1 MRHRELRFAA
11 SRSRQFVHGNA
22 HLPDQ
27 LAQLSPLGWRLRGL
41 KPPRQVAVTLASGGS
56 SAATAMHAT
65 SSIWHRGRNPVPRE
79 VKVEILRGR
88 RSCQP
93 ADRLARRPS
102 PRPSGACDV
111 TWASHLAAQTV
122 WIPRARPTGSAGS
135 GSPRGRREPRRAR
148 SPHQLAARGTKFGA
162 GSGRCCSAIV
172 AEFKYLTWTGENLLR
187 QVVYEVLRE
196 DKPAAEV
203 RRPVPSPKAD
213 LPKRHQSSSS
223 DLSAITRRLW
233 HRTRVRARPW

>member
-41 KPPRQVAVTLASGGS
+41 KPPRQLPLRSPRGAPALRPPCMRHRPFGIAVAIQCLA
-56 SAATAMHAT
+56 
-65 SSIWHRGRNPVPRE
+65 E
-79 VKVEILRGR
+79 VKSLVEILRGR

-122 WIPRARPTGSAGS
+122 RIPRARPTGSAGS

-148 SPHQLAARGTKFGA
+148 SPHQLAAREQ
-162 GSGRCCSAIV
+162 RCRS
-172 AEFKYLTWTGENLLR
+172 
-187 QVVYEVLRE
+187 
-196 DKPAAEV
+196 PA
-203 RRPVPSPKAD
+203 
-213 LPKRHQSSSS
+213 Q
-223 DLSAITRRLW
+223 
-233 HRTRVRARPW
+233 